1 MKKFLLLLCI
11 LNQVLSA
18 EKLEEEVNI
27 EKNYNNEIYMGENEG
42 ELFWE
47 VFFSGFYMN
56 SRSGKSKSWTAIPS
70 IPQQPKNFT
79 VNPAV
84 RKRFISLED
93 KNIDIATPDI
103 PIIPDI
109 RVINQPVNINVPDLV
124 PLPDIKFNEITLL
137 SVDDINISKE
147 ININLINESITPK
160 TFSSIVIP
168 TLNLRGNGN
177 GYNQGSTN
185 ANLYTNVDTFS
196 GDTVLSD
203 TAAQSALLQIIGTKG
218 SNYPDVTGGDESLTY
233 TITQNIGTNSVGSRI
248 IAMESHRGQDGS
260 PSGAADE
267 VIYLTTNGDLSIN
280 AHDVKGVEI
289 EQGYSGRPDVVY
301 VNKGRIISDSASYD
315 VLGIDFIGST
325 GLLYFQN
332 SGSMVLDGNTS
343 IGVQMIASGR
353 VGIVNSETGMIQ
365 VNGDDSYG
373 IYLNN
378 GNLSGSSTMTAANI
392 DPAIDFSN
400 KFVQKGTIELNGK
413 NNYGIVV
420 NGNVNLASGTSLN
433 DGVIDVYGEN
443 STAIYQDR
451 ANDFQQN
458 GQIWI
463 IENNTNGIR
472 VDQGTMTNG
481 SSGMIIIEA
490 SSNSTGMAATNI
502 NGTSKIIN
510 NGVIKIEEGSSNS
523 IGMYGVN
530 GGTVSDT
537 LENTALIDLS
547 IMGTGQNN
555 VGVVNIA
562 SKFQNDGSIV
572 LNDQAASGSN
582 LGNNTA
588 LYNEAGT
595 VTLGSSSNIEITSG
609 GNNKG
614 IYIKN
619 GGTVNTGG
627 TISLTSL
634 ENAADYDYGIYMD
647 SSSSN
652 ILNLGNTVFNL
663 SGKSVGIY
671 SGWDKINFQAGN
683 TINLSGSTGIGILY
697 EVTGNSPVSAV
708 SSVVENSGVI
718 NADMGV
724 GLYIYDSA
732 NIGSKTIENNGQ
744 INVSGGGT
752 GIVISSQNYN
762 STDEINI
769 VNDGTIENA
778 VGIEEEHNTGIY
790 SKMENLN
797 ISGSGIIK
805 VNSSVLKS
813 IGLYSSVGIINF
825 NGTMELSENSLGIY
839 LDGSSSNVA
848 DTVLNIGTTGNE
860 LIQES
865 GVQSTGIFSS
875 GEKAYVV
882 INSGGIK
889 LLETNISGKGS
900 LGVYI
905 KNSNLDNSSGGIIQ
919 VGENGVGVYLES
931 AEASRSINLG
941 NILTGDSGTG
951 LYIKNSDPY
960 TIDSFGSITTG
971 KNSIGTAVI
980 SGKLNIDTLNE
991 SNFYLGSG
999 STGYFLKDGILTSS
1013 LPNKNIIFGD
1023 DITGVLMT
1031 GNSGLENIEKI
1042 QIGDR
1047 VTTGIESMVIG
1058 IKNLQNTLDLSTKLT
1073 GGDGVIGLYY
1083 TEDLTPGTVNYNG
1096 SGSKVTP
1103 DIEIGKSGGVNSAVG
1118 ASIKSIVP
1126 GSVLNLNNTYLKLN
1140 GDNAVGLGAIGAVI
1154 NINGGKIELTSPGTM
1169 FVIQNNGK
1177 INIAADTELV
1187 IPDNDMTIFTVI
1199 NSVFENNSETALLI
1213 PVDSVGI
1220 YGKTSIIINNSRIA
1234 SKIISGVKA
1243 AQSTGIYLE
1252 DFGQAV
1258 NNDVIDLGDKGIGL
1272 FGNYSGM
1279 RNGQT
1284 GTIII
1289 GNEGVGEYVV
1299 FGSLMENE
1307 GKILI
1312 GERSIGLYAKDVS
1325 GSLIYP
1331 GAGKE
1336 NQIKNSGEIYSA
1348 GELSTGI
1355 YSVGLDNVN
1364 RSEIQNTG
1372 TINLVGNS
1380 SMGILGER
1388 TDIINSGNI
1397 TLGNGLVSSSG
1408 IDFAM
1413 GILGRDSRVVLDGGK
1428 ITLGNYSLGV
1438 GVTSILE
1445 DAVLEIKAGEISV
1458 GEEGIYNY
1466 VKNISLDKTAVLY
1479 DSSGGYYDLNRTK
1492 QVGIYSAGGDVYSNK
1507 TINVREGTDSKG
1519 VYVENGLLRDITVSG
1534 LTVNV
1539 ESGETGIIAKNDPL
1553 SQKSIILNNNIN
1565 VTGNSA
1571 EGLLHE
1577 EGKIINSGKIII
1589 NGTGSF
1595 GIISVVKNSV
1605 NPGEVNNYASID
1617 VNGQSSV
1624 GIYGAT
1630 AGTGSLIINNNA
1642 LITVAASSE
1651 NQVSAGIYGKNNTVI
1666 NNNSDLNVGENSV
1679 GIYSDS
1685 IQAFHMNGTVSVD
1698 KNGTGFYTKGGQ
1710 LQINSGTINLKN
1722 EYAIG
1727 VYATDFSSVI
1737 NNGTVNVG
1745 SADANSE
1752 NEILYGS
1759 FGLVGKNG
1767 SDIINTG
1774 SVNMGATAIGMYADN
1789 AKLTNNGTIDNYG
1802 VALDIMDSRAGM
1814 YGVDNSVITNN
1825 NFINAGDIGIG
1836 MYGENSYVYNYGTIK
1851 AGNTYTYPDNTKIN
1865 DFAVGIYGYNAQ
1877 GILNAQT
1884 IETGEKSIGIYSY
1897 RPTGKMENTG
1907 YITSGGTQSV
1917 GAYVEYGEAAGVKQ
1931 EFINKGL
1938 IYLTGDNSVGIAAK
1952 GGVKI
1957 INDTGGVIRL
1967 TGENSVGIYANK
1979 NVDVEN
1985 RGLIEVRGKNGI
1997 GVLMKDGST
2006 LLNTGVIDIDT
2017 SAGGRVSAADDPSA
2031 EVPVDYLR
2039 DPDVYEIPSITN
2051 AGVIRTN
2058 EKFLVSERAVIQ
2070 VKVDPT
2076 TVVPA
2081 DPLPSG
2087 YAPEDSNAAFLVS
2100 DSVKFTAPEFTL
2112 RNVKVTPD
2120 FSQGTNIS
2128 VYKLEDVFVP
2138 TTPGGGI
2145 NYGTGDILS
2154 KGIFWEAI
2162 PNVNSE
2168 GNLDI
2173 WMKRITYTDIL
2184 EGTWLGEFAAKLDE
2198 KYDGAQGN
2206 LLKFYDRLDM
2216 VEDVNSLNVLMGGLS
2231 GNIYANINQR
2241 VQDID
2246 RIFQN
2251 SLDLLLN
2258 TGKSEDN
2265 TIKLDII
2272 TGKGSREENKSGV
2285 VGYDYT
2291 TAGVLALKEKDM
2303 SENRRAGYFIG
2314 YLHTSFEFDDGNDSE
2329 EWVDSVEIGGYN
2341 KYTPDNK
2348 WIIRNDLLG
2357 RVNIHNTDRNI
2368 KWANGEMS
2376 EFNGTYETYNIENNN
2391 IIGWEMK
2398 INENLSVTPYGA
2410 LKLMYVVSSG
2420 QTEKGDMEALE
2431 VEKNDAFSVKPKIAV
2446 NIKSE
2451 LPVGKSKFW
2460 KVKGI
2465 LDIGYEYEL
2474 ADLNEQERARVMSV
2488 EQDYHNL
2495 VKPDEEK
2502 GQLSTKAL
2510 IGMELE
2516 DKYGFF
2522 LTGEY
2527 FTGGSSKEDY
2537 KVGIELKAS
2546 F

>member
-11 LNQVLSA
+11 LNQVLNA
-18 EKLEEEVNI
+18 EKLEETVNI
-27 EKNYNNEIYMGENEG
+27 EKNYNNEIYTDKNE
-42 ELFWE
+42 EDLFWE

-56 SRSGKSKSWTAIPS
+56 SRSGKSKSQTAIPPIS
-70 IPQQPKNFT
+70 QQPKNFT

-84 RKRFISLED
+84 RKRFINLAD
-93 KNIDIATPDI
+93 KNVNIVTPDI

-109 RVINQPVNINVPDLV
+109 RVINQPVNINVPDLI

-137 SVDDINISKE
+137 NVDDINISKE
-147 ININLINESITPK
+147 INIKLINESITPK
-160 TFSSIVIP
+160 AFSSIVIP
-168 TLNLRGNGN
+168 NLSLRGNGN
-177 GYNQGSTN
+177 GYNQGSTS
-185 ANLYTNVDTFS
+185 ANLYTNVDTFPGGS
-196 GDTVLSD
+196 VLSD
-203 TAAQSALLQIIGTKG
+203 TAAQSALVQIIGTKG
-218 SNYPDVTGGDESLTY
+218 SNYPDVTGGDGSLTY
-233 TITQNIGTNSVGSRI
+233 TITENIGTNSVGSRV
-248 IAMESHRGQDGS
+248 IAMESHRGENGS
-260 PSGAADE
+260 LPGDPDQ
-267 VIYLTTNGDLSIN
+267 VIYLTTSGDMNIN

-301 VNKGRIISDSASYD
+301 VNKGRIISESSSYD
-315 VLGIDFIGST
+315 VLGVDFIGSN

-332 SGSMVLDGNTS
+332 SGSIVLSGNTS

-353 VGIVNSETGMIQ
+353 VGIVNSETGLIQ
-365 VNGDDSYG
+365 IIGDDSYG

-378 GNLSGSSTMTAANI
+378 GNLSGSSTMTATNI

-400 KFVQKGTIELNGK
+400 KFVQKGIIKLNGK
-413 NNYGIVV
+413 NNYGVVV

-433 DGVIDVYGEN
+433 DGVIDIYGEN

-451 ANDFQQN
+451 VSDFQQN
-458 GQIWI
+458 GQIGI
-463 IENNTNGIR
+463 IGNNTNGIR

-481 SSGMIIIEA
+481 SSGVITLEA

-502 NGTSKIIN
+502 NGASKIVN
-510 NGVIKIEEGSSNS
+510 NGTIKIGEGSSNS
-523 IGMYGVN
+523 IGMYGIN
-530 GGTVSDT
+530 GGTGSNT
-537 LENTALIDLS
+537 LENTALINLS
-547 IMGTGQNN
+547 IIGTGQNN

-572 LNDQAASGSN
+572 VNDLAVSGSN
-582 LGNNTA
+582 LGNNTG

-595 VTLGSSSNIEITSG
+595 VTLGSSSSIEISSN

-614 IYIKN
+614 IYVKN

-627 TISLTSL
+627 VINLISS
-634 ENAADYDYGIYMD
+634 EDAADYDYGIYMD

-652 ILNLGNTVFNL
+652 ILNLNNTIFNL
-663 SGKSVGIY
+663 SGKNIGIY
-671 SGWDKINFQAGN
+671 SGWDKIDFQAGN

-708 SSVVENSGVI
+708 SSVVENSGII
-718 NADMGV
+718 NADKGV

-744 INVSGGGT
+744 INITGGGT
-752 GIVISSQNYN
+752 GIAVSSQNYN
-762 STDEINI
+762 STDE
-769 VNDGTIENA
+769 VNIENN
-778 VGIEEEHNTGIY
+778 GIIENTTGLEEEYNTGIY

-797 ISGSGIIK
+797 ISGSGVIK

-813 IGLYSSVGIINF
+813 IGLYSVTGIINF
-825 NGTMELSENSLGIY
+825 NGTIELSENSLGIY
-839 LDGSSSNVA
+839 LDGNSSNVA

-860 LIQES
+860 LIQVPD
-865 GVQSTGIFSS
+865 VQSTGIFSS

-889 LLETNISGKGS
+889 LLETNINGKGS
-900 LGVYI
+900 LGIYI
-905 KNSNLDNSSGGIIQ
+905 KNSNLDNSSGGVIQ
-919 VGENGVGVYLES
+919 VGENGVGVYLDNVRD
-931 AEASRSINLG
+931 SRNINLG
-941 NILTGDSGTG
+941 DIITGDGGTG
-951 LYIKNSDPY
+951 IYVKNSDPY
-960 TIDSFGSITTG
+960 AIDSFGSITTG
-971 KNSIGTAVI
+971 KDSIGAAVI

-991 SNFYLGSG
+991 SNFYLGNG
-999 STGYFLKDGILTSS
+999 STGYFLKDGSLTSS
-1013 LPNKNIIFGD
+1013 LPNKSIVFGN
-1023 DITGVLMT
+1023 DITGVFMT

-1047 VTTGIESMVIG
+1047 VATGVEAIVIG

-1073 GGDGVIGLYY
+1073 GGDGTMGLYY
-1083 TEDLTPGTVNYNG
+1083 METFIPGTVNYNG

-1103 DIEIGKSGGVNSAVG
+1103 DIETGKNGGVNSAVG
-1118 ASIKSIVP
+1118 VSIKSIVP

-1140 GDNAVGLGAIGAVI
+1140 GNNAVGLGAIGAVI
-1154 NINGGKIELTSPGTM
+1154 NVNGGKIELTSPGTM

-1177 INIAADTELV
+1177 INIAAGTELV
-1187 IPDNDMTIFTVI
+1187 VPDNDMTVFTVI
-1199 NSVFENNSETALLI
+1199 NSVFENNSETTLLV

-1220 YGKTSIIINNSRIA
+1220 YGKTSIIINNGKIE
-1234 SKIISGVKA
+1234 SKLISGVKA
-1243 AQSTGIYLE
+1243 EQSTGIYVE

-1258 NNDVIDLGDKGIGL
+1258 NNDVIDLGGKGIGL
-1272 FGNYSGM
+1272 FGNYSSM
-1279 RNGQT
+1279 KNGQT

-1299 FGSLMENE
+1299 FGSLMEND

-1312 GERSIGLYAKDVS
+1312 GEKSIGLYAKDVS
-1325 GSLIYP
+1325 GSIVHP
-1331 GAGKE
+1331 GTGKE
-1336 NQIKNSGEIYSA
+1336 NRIKNSGEIYST

-1372 TINLVGNS
+1372 TINLTGNI
-1380 SMGILGER
+1380 SMGIFGER
-1388 TDIINSGNI
+1388 TNIINSGNI
-1397 TLGNGLVSSSG
+1397 ILGNGEALSSG
-1408 IDFAM
+1408 IDFVI
-1413 GILGRDSRVVLDGGK
+1413 GILGRDSKVIFEGGK
-1428 ITLGNYSLGV
+1428 ITAGEYSMGI

-1458 GEEGIYNY
+1458 GEKGIYNY
-1466 VKNISLDKTAVLY
+1466 IKNVSLGKTAVLY
-1479 DSSGGYYDLNRTK
+1479 DSSGGYYDLNRMK

-1519 VYVENGLLRDITVSG
+1519 IYVENGLLRDITVSG
-1534 LTVNV
+1534 LTINV

-1553 SQKSIILNNNIN
+1553 SQKTITINTNIN
-1565 VTGNSA
+1565 VMGNSA

-1589 NGTGSF
+1589 NGAGSF
-1595 GIISVVKNSV
+1595 GVVSVVKNSV
-1605 NPGEVNNYASID
+1605 NPGELNNYAPID

-1630 AGTGSLIINNNA
+1630 AGTGVLIINNNA
-1642 LITVAASSE
+1642 LITLAASRE
-1651 NQVSAGIYGKNNTVI
+1651 NLVLAGIYGKNNTVI

-1679 GIYSDS
+1679 GIYSDN
-1685 IQAFHMNGTVSVD
+1685 IPAFHMNGTVSVD
-1698 KNGTGFYTKGGQ
+1698 KNGTGFYAKGGQ
-1710 LQINSGTINLKN
+1710 LQINSGTVNLKN

-1737 NNGTVNVG
+1737 NSGIINVG
-1745 SADANSE
+1745 SADTNSE

-1759 FGLVGKNG
+1759 FGLVSKNG
-1767 SDIINTG
+1767 SDVINAG
-1774 SVNMGATAIGMYADN
+1774 SVNMGVTAIGMYADN

-1802 VALDIMDSRAGM
+1802 AALDIMDSRAGM
-1814 YGVDNSVITNN
+1814 YGVGNSIVTNN

-1836 MYGENSYVYNYGTIK
+1836 IYVEDSYVYNYGTVK
-1851 AGNTYTYPDNTKIN
+1851 VGNTYTYPDNTKIN
-1865 DFAVGIYGYNAQ
+1865 DIAVGIYGYNALE
-1877 GILNAQT
+1877 ILNAQT
-1884 IETGEKSIGIYSY
+1884 IESGEKTIGIYSY

-1917 GAYVEYGEAAGVKQ
+1917 GAYVEYGEVAGVKQ

-1938 IYLTGDNSVGIAAK
+1938 IYLTGDNSVGIAGK
-1952 GGVKI
+1952 GGVRI

-2017 SAGGRVSAADDPSA
+2017 SAGGRVSVADDPST
-2031 EVPVDYLR
+2031 EVPVDYLI

-2070 VKVDPT
+2070 IKVDPT

-2081 DPLPSG
+2081 NPLPSG
-2087 YAPEDSNAAFLVS
+2087 YAPEDSNAVFLVS

-2112 RNVKVTPD
+2112 RNVKITPD

-2128 VYKLEDVFVP
+2128 VYKLEDVFIP

-2184 EGTWLGEFAAKLDE
+2184 GGTWLGEFAAKLDE

-2216 VEDVNSLNVLMGGLS
+2216 VEDVNTLNVLMGGLS

-2246 RIFQN
+2246 RVFQN

-2258 TGKSEDN
+2258 TGKSEDK
-2265 TIKLDII
+2265 TVKLDII

-2314 YLHTSFEFDDGNDSE
+2314 YLHTSFEFNDGNNSE

-2341 KYTPDNK
+2341 KYTPDNN

-2368 KWANGEMS
+2368 KWANKEMS

-2391 IIGWEMK
+2391 IIGWEMR
-2398 INENLSVTPYGA
+2398 INDSLSVTPYGA

-2420 QTEKGDMEALE
+2420 QTEKGGLEALG
-2431 VEKNDAFSVKPKIAV
+2431 VEKNDAFSIKPKIAV
-2446 NIKSE
+2446 NVKSE
-2451 LPVGKSKFW
+2451 LPVGKTKFW

-2474 ADLNEQERARVMSV
+2474 GDLNVQERARVMSV
-2488 EQDYHNL
+2488 EQNYHNL
-2495 VKPDEEK
+2495 VKPDKEK

-2510 IGMELE
+2510 IGMELQ

-2527 FTGGSSKEDY
+2527 FTGGNSKEDY
-2537 KVGIELKAS
+2537 KAGIELKAS